1 MQECRYPALSSLS
14 ISYATPRCAKP
25 HTPAAL
31 NILRSREQKHYTK
44 FGSAEH
50 SFNVPL
56 SSAKRALITIAV
68 VLLCLIGAG
77 VAYYFWR
84 ARPLPPIVI
93 TVPGVPAAGPPPDI
107 LSQLPADA
115 PVIAYIDA
123 ASLRTLQN
131 SPLAAALG
139 LATPGPQAD
148 HDYAI
153 FVRDTGFDYTR
164 DLDHAAIAFWP
175 GSFGNSPKDIDANRA
190 LAIADGRFDQ
200 QKLFDYSSKGR
211 ATVHAGPDAH
221 SSVTTA
227 SGNPTISYEFLA
239 PTRLALASGDR
250 DDMVRKLA
258 DIYLK
263 RYGTRDPAMQSR
275 IQRVAGAPLF
285 AVARTDRLPQSI
297 YAPLHNSPQLEQIA
311 RSVQAITLAGQ
322 PDRDNLKI
330 TIDAECDALKNA
342 VQLAFLLET
351 GKMAGSMAL
360 SDPHTRRQMTQEQYL
375 FLQALLA
382 RATINHQ
389 NKLVRITLQITPDML
404 SAAPAPPSKP
414 AGSHAPAT
422 PHAAAPPPAAYPH
435 SSQ

>member
-1 MQECRYPALSSLS
+1 
-14 ISYATPRCAKP
+14 
-25 HTPAAL
+25 
-31 NILRSREQKHYTK
+31 
-44 FGSAEH
+44 
-50 SFNVPL
+50 VPL
-56 SSAKRALITIAV
+56 SSAKRALIVIAV

-77 VAYYFWR
+77 VAYYFWQ
-84 ARPLPPIVI
+84 ARPLPPIVT

-115 PVIAYIDA
+115 PVVAYIDA

-139 LATPGPQAD
+139 LASPGPQAD
-148 HDYAI
+148 RDYAS

-200 QKLFDYSSKGR
+200 QKIWGYLDRGP
-211 ATVHAGPDAH
+211 VVAGVVAPE
-221 SSVTTA
+221 SPGSVRVV
-227 SGNPTISYEFLA
+227 SGDPTISFEFLS
-239 PTRLALASGDR
+239 PTRIALASGDR

-263 RYGTRDPAMQSR
+263 HYGTRDSAMQSR
-275 IQRVAGAPLF
+275 IRRVGGAPMF

-360 SDPHTRRQMTQEQYL
+360 SDPHTRRQMTPEQYV

-389 NKLVRITLQITPDML
+389 NKLVRVTLQITPDML

-414 AGSHAPAT
+414 AASHAPTT
-422 PHAAAPPPAAYPH
+422 PHAAAPPPPAAYPH
-435 SSQ
+435 TSQ

>member
-1 MQECRYPALSSLS
+1 
-14 ISYATPRCAKP
+14 
-25 HTPAAL
+25 
-31 NILRSREQKHYTK
+31 
-44 FGSAEH
+44 
-50 SFNVPL
+50 VPL
-56 SSAKRALITIAV
+56 SSAKRALIVIAV

-77 VAYYFWR
+77 VAYYLWQ
-84 ARPLPPIVI
+84 ARPLPPIVS

-115 PVIAYIDA
+115 PVVAYIDA

-148 HDYAI
+148 RDYAN

-164 DLDHAAIAFWP
+164 DLDHAAIAIWP
-175 GSFGNSPKDIDANRA
+175 ASLGASPKDIDANRA

-200 QKLFDYSSKGR
+200 QKIIEYSSKGR
-211 ATVHAGPDAH
+211 PIVTTGSDSP
-221 SSVTTA
+221 SSVRTI
-227 SGNPTISYEFLA
+227 SGDPTISYGFLS
-239 PTRLALASGDR
+239 PTRIALASGDPN
-250 DDMVRKLA
+250 DMVRKLA

-275 IQRVAGAPLF
+275 IQRVAGAPMF
-285 AVARTDRLPQSI
+285 AVARTDRLPPSI
-297 YAPLHNSPQLEQIA
+297 YAALHNSPQLEQIA

-330 TIDAECDALKNA
+330 TIDVECDALKNA

-360 SDPHTRRQMTQEQYL
+360 SDPHTRRQLTKEQ
-375 FLQALLA
+375 FEFAQALLSH
-382 RATINHQ
+382 TVVNHQ
-389 NKLVRITLQITPDML
+389 NKIVRITLEITSDML
-404 SAAPAPPSKP
+404 AVAPAPPKP
-414 AGSHAPAT
+414 AASRPPAA
-422 PHAAAPPPAAYPH
+422 PHAAAPPATYPH
-435 SSQ
+435 TSQ